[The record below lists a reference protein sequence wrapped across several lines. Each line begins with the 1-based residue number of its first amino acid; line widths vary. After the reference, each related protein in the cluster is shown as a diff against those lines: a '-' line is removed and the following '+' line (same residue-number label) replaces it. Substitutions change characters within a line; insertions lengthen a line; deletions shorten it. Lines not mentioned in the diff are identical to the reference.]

1 MYISKKIMYKSKETR
16 KALLDIVAMHD
27 PDRVKQLLALMQ
39 PILSCPGMSTSK
51 SCSRIREVIY
61 ENRWSPTE
69 KIHKPTKTDLKR
81 TLMCCFII

>member
-1 MYISKKIMYKSKETR
+1 MYKSKETR

-51 SCSRIREVIY
+51 SCSRIREI
-61 ENRWSPTE
+61 T
-69 KIHKPTKTDLKR
+69 KIARVLRKKYTSQQRL
-81 TLMCCFII
+81 I